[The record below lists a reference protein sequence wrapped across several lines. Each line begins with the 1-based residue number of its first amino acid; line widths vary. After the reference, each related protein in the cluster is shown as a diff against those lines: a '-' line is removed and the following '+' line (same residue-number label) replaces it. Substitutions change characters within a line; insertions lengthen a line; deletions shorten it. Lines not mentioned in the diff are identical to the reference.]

1 MIIIGIDPGT
11 NAIGFAALES
21 GKPPHLLE
29 AGLFPIAATDQSERL
44 AELHRAMAGL
54 IARIKP
60 DAVAV
65 EKLFF
70 AKNAK
75 TAMTV
80 AEARGVI
87 LLTAALAR
95 VTVYEYAPVEIKKTV
110 AGHGGAD
117 KKAVEKMLFLTLPET
132 RTIRARDDVF
142 DAIAV
147 ALTCHFLE
155 FSRFNQQGRDTKK

>member
-11 NAIGFAALES
+11 TAIGFAVLQS
-21 GKPPHLLE
+21 GKPPHLFE
-29 AGLFPIAATDQSERL
+29 AGLFPITAHAQIERL
-44 AELHRAMAGL
+44 AEIHRTL
-54 IARIKP
+54 KSIIARAKP

-117 KKAVEKMLFLTLPET
+117 KKAIEKMILLTLPET
-132 RTIRARDDVF
+132 HAMRARDDVF

-155 FSRFNQQGRDTKK
+155 FNKVSSFSTRSK

>member
-11 NAIGFAALES
+11 TAIGFAALES
-21 GKPPHLLE
+21 GRPPHLLE
-29 AGLFPIAATDQSERL
+29 AVLFPIAACDQSGRL

-87 LLTAALAR
+87 LLTAALDR
-95 VTVYEYAPVEIKKTV
+95 KS
-110 AGHGGAD
+110 
-117 KKAVEKMLFLTLPET
+117 T
-132 RTIRARDDVF
+132 R
-142 DAIAV
+142 
-147 ALTCHFLE
+147 L
-155 FSRFNQQGRDTKK
+155 N

>member
-1 MIIIGIDPGT
+1 
-11 NAIGFAALES
+11 
-21 GKPPHLLE
+21 
-29 AGLFPIAATDQSERL
+29 
-44 AELHRAMAGL
+44 MAGL